1 MRSRCTLRV
10 NVLVRL
16 VVALW
21 CVTYG
26 STTSG
31 SSGAS
36 PSSTGS
42 IDVAEKVGPNSAPP
56 SDAGSIPCIPVATA
70 WPVVG
75 DDPPKVTAPQWAI
88 VRTDFRPKDV
98 QLHLDGRFIGGARY
112 FNGKKGYLFLEPGS
126 YRLEARLG
134 GYRNEVFEIEAR
146 PNCRF
151 EIRHRMTRSTAT
163 AKEGRGDP
171 PGKGIPSQRVFS
183 PVGGEQIPH
192 DRGAPDG
199 PDLGLRPDLRGRL
212 SPAITSAPRTS
223 SLIVKVEPAAAS
235 VFLDGTFLATGE
247 ELALMVGPVA
257 IPAGSHL
264 VEVRAPG
271 FVSREIELEIGPGEL
286 EEITVS
292 LQGIED
298 D

>member
-1 MRSRCTLRV
+1 MRSRGTPRV

-21 CVTYG
+21 CVTH
-26 STTSG
+26 SATTSG
-31 SSGAS
+31 TSGAS

-42 IDVAEKVGPNSAPP
+42 IDVAEQEGPISGTP

-75 DDPPKVTAPQWAI
+75 GDPPKVTAPQWA
-88 VRTDFRPKDV
+88 VVLTDFRPKDV
-98 QLHLDGRFIGGARY
+98 QLHLDGRFIGRARY
-112 FNGKKGYLFLEPGS
+112 FNGKKGNLFLEPGS

-134 GYRNEVFEIEAR
+134 GYRSEVFEIEAR
-146 PNCRF
+146 PSCRF
-151 EIRHRMTRSTAT
+151 EIRHRMTRSAET
-163 AKEGRGDP
+163 AKESRGDP
-171 PGKGIPSQRVFS
+171 PGNGIPTQRVFS
-183 PVGGEQIPH
+183 PVGGEQMPH
-192 DRGAPDG
+192 DRGAPGG
-199 PDLGLRPDLRGRL
+199 PDLGLRPDLRGRS

-235 VFLDGTFLATGE
+235 VFLDGSFLATGE

-257 IPAGSHL
+257 ISAGSHL

-298 D
+298 N